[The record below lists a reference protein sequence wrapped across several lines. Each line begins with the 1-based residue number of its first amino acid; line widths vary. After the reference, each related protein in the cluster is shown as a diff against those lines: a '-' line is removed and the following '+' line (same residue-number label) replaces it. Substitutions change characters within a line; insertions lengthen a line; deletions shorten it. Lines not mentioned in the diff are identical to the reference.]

1 MTNEPHEYHRP
12 IDIKSAST
20 LLRRQDIDTA
30 PLYMGPY
37 PTSLHQ
43 CSSEAVVD
51 LTALNLEYIGVS
63 DDGGFH
69 IGALT
74 TLQQLLE
81 SNLMQSHANGLLSQ
95 ASLLAAHHGLR
106 NLANLAGVLT
116 THQGP
121 QEVLLALLV
130 LDAVVVLD
138 DGSDVEVQAFSSTE
152 SNGRFITEIRIP
164 NHTVVAA
171 LERISRSPLDKS
183 IVSVAA
189 ALHLDDDVV
198 THARLAVTGVLD
210 KPQRVEAVEQL
221 IINQPYGDT
230 VDEALM
236 TEINPVSDYRGSS
249 DYRRAMV
256 GVLAHRAVTL
266 AHRNREVT
274 TGGT

>member
-130 LDAVVVLD
+130 LDAVVVP
-138 DGSDVEVQAFSSTE
+138 VFAVAPAAIPSSLFL
-152 SNGRFITEIRIP
+152 S
-164 NHTVVAA
+164 VVVKFFCVNAP
-171 LERISRSPLDKS
+171 SPT
-183 IVSVAA
+183 A
-189 ALHLDDDVV
+189 
-198 THARLAVTGVLD
+198 
-210 KPQRVEAVEQL
+210 
-221 IINQPYGDT
+221 
-230 VDEALM
+230 
-236 TEINPVSDYRGSS
+236 
-249 DYRRAMV
+249 
-256 GVLAHRAVTL
+256 
-266 AHRNREVT
+266 
-274 TGGT
+274 